1 VGHRSGVRLGVR
13 LCPVAVRSGRGS
25 RGAEVARA
33 YPIAPA
39 CLGCRECALAV
50 RGLST
55 QSRGR
60 VTREGSLSF
69 TLTLNGTTN

>member
-13 LCPVAVRSGRGS
+13 LSLSAPGG
-25 RGAEVARA
+25 GPEVARA

>member
-1 VGHRSGVRLGVR
+1 VGRRSGVRLGVR
-13 LCPVAVRSGRGS
+13 LSLSAPGG
-25 RGAEVARA
+25 GPEVARA
-33 YPIAPA
+33 YLSAIAPA
-39 CLGCRECALAV
+39 CLGCRESVDCALAV

>member
-1 VGHRSGVRLGVR
+1 VPCRCPLRAGVPRS
-13 LCPVAVRSGRGS
+13 
-25 RGAEVARA
+25 EVA

-39 CLGCRECALAV
+39 CLGYRECALAV